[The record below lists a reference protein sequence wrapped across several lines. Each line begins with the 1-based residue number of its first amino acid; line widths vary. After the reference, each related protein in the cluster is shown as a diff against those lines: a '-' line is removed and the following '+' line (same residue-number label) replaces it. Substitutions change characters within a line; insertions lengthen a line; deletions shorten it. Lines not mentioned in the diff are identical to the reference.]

1 VVGIGMPDQERLPPG
16 PRRDLVAALHELYE
30 FAGRPAT
37 RRLSAAIR
45 DRDDLPGTLSHEG
58 VSAVLR
64 GVGGCPRWHNL
75 VSLVRVLVD
84 GAVSKRDVEV
94 EVLRIHA
101 LWCLANGG
109 VWPATLA
116 PSGQERLI
124 AASAPAPA
132 SEQDNRPT
140 DEDTVQANKASEKPT
155 EHTSHPGA
163 TWNHPRYGRF
173 DFFDKQMVPEVIR
186 EVGKLDE

>member
-1 VVGIGMPDQERLPPG
+1 VVGIAMPDEERLPPG

-30 FAGRPAT
+30 LAGRPAT
-37 RRLSAAIR
+37 RTLSAAIR
-45 DRDDLPGTLSHEG
+45 DRNDLPGTLSHEG

-64 GVGGCPRWHNL
+64 GVGGCPRWPNL
-75 VSLVRVLVD
+75 VSLVGVLVD
-84 GAVSKRDVEV
+84 GAVSKRDLEV

-109 VWPATLA
+109 AGPATLVA
-116 PSGQERLI
+116 SGQKGVV
-124 AASAPAPA
+124 AASVPAPVGEQGDQSTGEDPVKS
-132 SEQDNRPT
+132 SE
-140 DEDTVQANKASEKPT
+140 ANEESIEG
-155 EHTSHPGA
+155 TSHPGA